1 MEKILKTLAF
11 TLLAVGIL
19 ACGGCEKKLTQ
30 DDLKD
35 AHATLFNADRTLNEK
50 KAPDVA
56 KKYCQYVKQNP
67 NDTSAVKW
75 LYHAMEINV
84 MLKNADKSIELC
96 DQLLQQ
102 YPQSKWAPMS
112 LLLVGSFVYEDMLND
127 TAQAHAAYQ
136 RLIDDYPDS
145 ELVDDAEKSIE
156 FLGLTIEERRTLIM
170 TSRMEDDTTVYEF

>member
-112 LLLVGSFVYEDMLND
+112 LILLGSYVYEDMLND
-127 TAQAHAAYQ
+127 TAQAHVVYQ
-136 RLIDDYPDS
+136 KLIDDYPES
-145 ELVDDAEKSIE
+145 HLVGDAQKFIE
-156 FLGLTIEERRTLIM
+156 YLGLSEDERMSRIILSSMDEE
-170 TSRMEDDTTVYEF
+170 EDVDL

>member
-35 AHATLFNADRTLNEK
+35 AHDTLFNADRTLNEK

-102 YPQSKWAPMS
+102 
-112 LLLVGSFVYEDMLND
+112 LVAKLFTFVNILQHNVDFHGM
-127 TAQAHAAYQ
+127 
-136 RLIDDYPDS
+136 IKPFDY
-145 ELVDDAEKSIE
+145 
-156 FLGLTIEERRTLIM
+156 
-170 TSRMEDDTTVYEF
+170 